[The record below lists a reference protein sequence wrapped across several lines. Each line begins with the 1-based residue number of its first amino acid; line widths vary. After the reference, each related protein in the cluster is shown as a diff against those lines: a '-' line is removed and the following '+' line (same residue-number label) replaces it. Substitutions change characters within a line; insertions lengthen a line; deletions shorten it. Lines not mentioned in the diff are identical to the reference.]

1 MSSLARGSG
10 EELPGTPPTSHSKSE
25 EETHALVTYALYDQ
39 HGRAIRCHLCGQ
51 ADRWTVEREG
61 VVFVCEHEPIL
72 LGRGAIRQL
81 SSVPAS
87 RVAAF
92 EFVGLKRLLPAVGMA
107 PWIGGLAV

>member
-1 MSSLARGSG
+1 VLFPGRGSG
-10 EELPGTPPTSHSKSE
+10 GGLPGTPPATHSKPE
-25 EETHALVTYALYDQ
+25 EEIHALVTYVLYDQ
-39 HGRAIRCHLCGQ
+39 QGQAIRCRLCGH

-87 RVAAF
+87 RVAVF
-92 EFVGLKRLLPAVGMA
+92 EFVGLKTLLPAVGMA
-107 PWIGGLAV
+107 PWTGGIGV